1 MSSVDIQL
9 RLSSYKCFIV
19 EQTFS
24 TYGLLHRIENKNEI
38 NLWKLGEGVDWTDRS
53 IAHNGSD
60 LISFLSWAIGE
71 KLNFFESL
79 INFYKYWQTSWNIIK
94 IKSTRNRE
102 KI

>member
-38 NLWKLGEGVDWTDRS
+38 NLWKLGEGVD
-53 IAHNGSD
+53 
-60 LISFLSWAIGE
+60 
-71 KLNFFESL
+71 
-79 INFYKYWQTSWNIIK
+79 
-94 IKSTRNRE
+94 
-102 KI
+102 